1 MASPASR
8 SSCPAKIADAGEYER
23 KLDDA
28 MQSDPAT
35 GFLHRRN
42 FIEKLRVR
50 LAEPAKGGVR
60 CVVYAEPDKYE
71 ALHEELGV
79 LMGED
84 FLSDFA
90 RCCASSS
97 SPAISPGASATMASC
112 CSSSAA
118 IRRTSRPGPSTSC
131 TRSRPRFS
139 RPAPSRCPRP
149 APSGSGRCP
158 RKCGTPDGPANDA
171 FMAHRQGREMGG
183 NRVQLLEHTGAMLRL
198 QDQDRALG
206 QADQGAR

>member
-1 MASPASR
+1 
-8 SSCPAKIADAGEYER
+8 
-23 KLDDA
+23 

-90 RCCASSS
+90 RLLREQLQ
-97 SPAISPGASATMASC
+97 PGDLAGRFGGPWLH
-112 CSSSAA
+112 AA
-118 IRRTSRPGPSTSC
+118 GRARQYAGRRGLVRARRAQGRDRGLPGRRQIDVHDLHRRTR
-131 TRSRPRFS
+131 
-139 RPAPSRCPRP
+139 
-149 APSGSGRCP
+149 
-158 RKCGTPDGPANDA
+158 
-171 FMAHRQGREMGG
+171 
-183 NRVQLLEHTGAMLRL
+183 TGAGGS
-198 QDQDRALG
+198 AH
-206 QADQGAR
+206 ARGPG